1 MWENCKKEQAH
12 IVAMRRELHKIPEL
26 GLDLPKTQKFVLE
39 ELDRLGIEYKCS
51 EVDSSIVATIYG
63 KGDGKTIAFRADMDA
78 LPIIEANE
86 VEYISHHSGKMHGCG
101 HDAHTAM
108 LLATAKVLT
117 ENKDKFS
124 GKIKLLFQTGE
135 EIARGAEIMIK
146 DGALDGVDA
155 IFGMHIGSIMGKE
168 ISSGKAIIVPGC
180 VMASYDKF
188 VIKVTGKGCHGSA
201 PEKGIDPINIGA
213 HIVVNL
219 QAVIAREVA
228 TTKPAV
234 LTFGKFVAGD
244 VYNVIPNEVEMEG
257 TIRALDEE
265 VRQYLARRI
274 EKIAKSTATTF
285 GGTCE
290 VEMIWGAPP
299 VVNDEEMARIAADA
313 ASNAIGKD
321 MVITKIE
328 APNMG
333 GEDFACYLQKVPG
346 AFFFLSSADS
356 SKGTDVPHHNPKF
369 NIDEEVLYKGPE
381 IFTSIAMKLLGSE
394 K

>member
-1 MWENCKKEQAH
+1 MWENCKNEQAH

-26 GLDLPKTQKFVLE
+26 GFDLPKTKKFVLE
-39 ELDRLGIEYKCS
+39 ELDRLGVEYKCS
-51 EVDSSIVATIYG
+51 EVDSSIVATICG
-63 KGDGKTIAFRADMDA
+63 TGEGKTIAFRADMDA

-86 VEYISHHSGKMHGCG
+86 VEYISQHKGKMHGCG

-124 GKIKLLFQTGE
+124 GKIKLFFQTGE
-135 EIARGAEIMIK
+135 EIARGAEVMIK

-155 IFGMHIGSIMGKE
+155 IFGLHIGSIMGKE
-168 ISSGKAIIVPGC
+168 ISSGKAVIVPGC

-188 VIKVTGKGCHGSA
+188 VIKVTGKGCHGST
-201 PEKGIDPINIGA
+201 PEKGVDPINIA
-213 HIVVNL
+213 SHIVVNL
-219 QAVIAREVA
+219 QAVLAREIA
-228 TTKPAV
+228 TTKPSV
-234 LTFGKFVAGD
+234 LTFGKVTGGD

-265 VRQYLARRI
+265 VRQFLARRI
-274 EKIAKSTATTF
+274 DEIAKSTAETF

-290 VEMIWGAPP
+290 VEIIWGAPP
-299 VVNDEEMARIAADA
+299 VVNDEEMALLAADA
-313 ASNAIGKD
+313 ASVAIGED
-321 MVITKIE
+321 MVIRKVET
-328 APNMG
+328 PNMG

-369 NIDEEVLYKGPE
+369 NIDEDVLYKGPA
-381 IFTSIAMKLLGSE
+381 IFTSIAMKLLGNE